1 MGKPKYK
8 GLRVDYK
15 SGQKVKVMLGHDW
28 FDAEVVKSNNK
39 TVVVT
44 TLFSKTKY
52 RKVQVV
58 EKLPNEGGIAED
70 IAQGKLKTVL
80 EPYIVKGT
88 RTVKLPRARVKP
100 ITEPKPQETV
110 ENAPAPEPE
119 YEGPGLSKD
128 EAPLVEQPET
138 KPETAADVLAE
149 LDKMIG

>member
-39 TVVVT
+39 TVVVR
-44 TLFSKTKY
+44 TLFSRTKY
-52 RKVQVV
+52 HRVQVDQSV
-58 EKLPNEGGIAED
+58 EGSI
-70 IAQGKLKTVL
+70 GKPDTVL

-88 RTVKLPRARVKP
+88 RTVKLPRTRVKP
-100 ITEPKPQETV
+100 IMEPEPQETV

-119 YEGPGLSKD
+119 YEGPGLGKD